1 MVFETSPDV
10 FLEAPLEVLRRLLSE
25 LQAGVL
31 TGGGATFKRLLESGY
46 AFWGRCFLVLLLGSL
61 KGALVGVRWCDEQS
75 ERRPDWGSD
84 EGEFLSQSAFSKWNM
99 RKVPIFRV
107 WKSPV
112 LPRNSAVLGRK
123 WSLSA
128 TIHPESD
135 YSHI

>member
-31 TGGGATFKRLLESGY
+31 TGGGAIFKRLLESGY

-61 KGALVGVRWCDEQS
+61 KRALVGVRWCDEQS

-84 EGEFLSQSAFSKWNM
+84 EGAIFVSKCILKVEYAKGAYIPGLEITCFAPEFRGF
-99 RKVPIFRV
+99 RKKMGFECNN
-107 WKSPV
+107 SP
-112 LPRNSAVLGRK
+112 
-123 WSLSA
+123 
-128 TIHPESD
+128 
-135 YSHI
+135 

>member
-31 TGGGATFKRLLESGY
+31 TGGGDTFKRLLESGY

-84 EGEFLSQSAFSKWNM
+84 EGAIFVSKCILKVEYVKGAYIPGLETTCFTPEFRGF
-99 RKVPIFRV
+99 RKKMGFECNN
-107 WKSPV
+107 SP
-112 LPRNSAVLGRK
+112 
-123 WSLSA
+123 
-128 TIHPESD
+128 
-135 YSHI
+135 

>member
-84 EGEFLSQSAFSKWNM
+84 EGAIFVSKCILKVEYVKGVYIPGLEITCFTPEFRGF
-99 RKVPIFRV
+99 RKKMGFECN
-107 WKSPV
+107 
-112 LPRNSAVLGRK
+112 NSL
-123 WSLSA
+123 
-128 TIHPESD
+128 
-135 YSHI
+135 

>member
-84 EGEFLSQSAFSKWNM
+84 EGAIFVSKCILKVEYAKGAYIPGLEIACFALEFRGF
-99 RKVPIFRV
+99 RKKMGFECNN
-107 WKSPV
+107 SP
-112 LPRNSAVLGRK
+112 
-123 WSLSA
+123 
-128 TIHPESD
+128 
-135 YSHI
+135 

>member
-31 TGGGATFKRLLESGY
+31 TGGGDTFKRLLESGY

-61 KGALVGVRWCDEQS
+61 RGALVGVRWCDEQS
-75 ERRPDWGSD
+75 KRRPDWGSD
-84 EGEFLSQSAFSKWNM
+84 EGAIFVSKCIL
-99 RKVPIFRV
+99 KVPIFRV

-123 WSLSA
+123 WALSA

-135 YSHI
+135 YSHT